1 MVLFPVP
8 CITISG
14 WDGFMRTQIKVEIIL
29 NPIRIDVVW
38 RHSRNGAVEWIELED
53 NTARLKTADS
63 SLIGL

>member
-1 MVLFPVP
+1 
-8 CITISG
+8 
-14 WDGFMRTQIKVEIIL
+14 MRTQIKVEIIL